1 MNIPYVM
8 KRCTKC
14 GRWLVANTINFRKN
28 KTGKYGLKSCCKT
41 CGKAQDKEYRERNKD
56 DIKERRKEYDKKYRE
71 ANKDKIAERHKQYYE
86 ANKDKIRETR
96 KGYNKKY
103 YEANKDKKKEYNKK
117 WYEQNK
123 NKIKENSKKYYE
135 ANKDKI
141 NERAK
146 KYNKK
151 WYEQNKDKMK
161 EHNKKYYEAN
171 KDKINERAK
180 KYREQNKDKIRERD
194 KKYRETPKGQAA
206 ALNKH
211 NKRKMQKQLQG
222 SGITGNQWLEMMD
235 YFDWKCAYSGKSVSK
250 QDARSID
257 HIVPLNTGGEHE
269 IWNLVPMDRYLNSSK
284 NDKDMLEWYREQD
297 FYSEARLAKIYE
309 WQEYAKK
316 KWKIS

>member
-14 GRWLVANTINFRKN
+14 GRWLVANTFNFRKN

-71 ANKDKIAERHKQYYE
+71 ANKDKIAEHHKQYYE
-86 ANKDKIRETR
+86 ANKDKIREAR

-123 NKIKENSKKYYE
+123 DKIKENSKKYYE

-141 NERAK
+141 NE
-146 KYNKK
+146 
-151 WYEQNKDKMK
+151 
-161 EHNKKYYEAN
+161 H
-171 KDKINERAK
+171 AK
-180 KYREQNKDKIRERD
+180 KYREQNRDKIRERD

-222 SGITGNQWLEMMD
+222 SGITGDQWLEMMD
-235 YFDWKCAYSGKSVSK
+235 YFDWKCAYSEKSVSK
-250 QDARSID
+250 QSTRSID
-257 HIVPLNTGGEHE
+257 HIVPLNAGGEHE

-297 FYSEARLAKIYE
+297 CYSEARLAKIYE
-309 WQEYAKK
+309 WQEYARR
-316 KWKIS
+316 KWKK